1 MGRELWLA
9 LCKFSPS
16 EEQAN
21 RDLLSVQRAARTILF
36 VNRSKATASLA
47 NSIIPSARAGST
59 PTMRGQTTII
69 ATAQESQMLAGRLTR
84 LRLGRAPP
92 RRANSYGSE
101 ACLSIASATREI
113 QTQSL
118 IPNRL
123 TIF

>member
-21 RDLLSVQRAARTILF
+21 RDLPSIQRADHTTLF
-36 VNRSKATASLA
+36 VNRSRAMASLA
-47 NSIIPSARAGST
+47 NSIIPSAPAGST
-59 PTMRGQTTII
+59 PTTRGQTTII
-69 ATAQESQMLAGRLTR
+69 ATAQGSRTLAGRLT
-84 LRLGRAPP
+84 
-92 RRANSYGSE
+92 NNYGSE
-101 ACLSIASATREI
+101 ACLSIPSATLEI
-113 QTQSL
+113 PTQFL